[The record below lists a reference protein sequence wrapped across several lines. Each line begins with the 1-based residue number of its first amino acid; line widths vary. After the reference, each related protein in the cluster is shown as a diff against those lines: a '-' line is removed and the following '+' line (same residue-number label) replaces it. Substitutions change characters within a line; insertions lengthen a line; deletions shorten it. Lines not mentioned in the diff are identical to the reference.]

1 MKRTITWM
9 LIVWAIPLFAQYQM
23 VIDTEYPWYTN
34 ILKYKVPSMSG
45 GNIITSLGYEILPIN
60 EDVDFTKQVVFL
72 DENRLRSEL
81 PAAVNRMRVE
91 YERKE
96 IKHNHKICERIAY
109 CYENGLP
116 EEYPSTYSDLM
127 PEYYGN
133 IVMHFK
139 DRERAICDMYMD
151 FATLTSDDFF
161 AMTDPN
167 AKEFGYY
174 LKKDSDDY
182 YHFIIVI
189 K

>member
-1 MKRTITWM
+1 M
-9 LIVWAIPLFAQYQM
+9 LFLLISNAAFAQNQT
-23 VIDTEYPWYTN
+23 VIGTDYPWYSD
-34 ILKYKVPSMSG
+34 ILKYKTPSLQ
-45 GNIITSLGYEILPIN
+45 GNNPIISSSYKLLPIN
-60 EDVDFTKQVVFL
+60 EDIDFTKQVVFL

-91 YERKE
+91 YGRKE
-96 IKHNHKICERIAY
+96 LKHNHKICERIAY

-116 EEYPSTYSDLM
+116 AEYPSTYRDVM

-139 DRERAICDMYMD
+139 DRERAICDMFMD
-151 FATLTSDDFF
+151 LATLTSDDFF
-161 AMTDPN
+161 EMTDPN

-174 LKKDSDDY
+174 LKKDSDDLY
-182 YHFIIVI
+182 QFIIVI